1 MCSKATKARPHVTII
16 SKFSLVDLAG
26 SERLNEGE
34 KTAERI
40 EEAKFINKSLSAL
53 GNVIYALKNQ

>member
-1 MCSKATKARPHVTII
+1 VI

-34 KTAERI
+34 KTADRI

-53 GNVIYALKNQ
+53 GNVIHSLKNS

>member
-1 MCSKATKARPHVTII
+1 MI

-34 KTAERI
+34 KTLDRT
-40 EEAKFINKSLSAL
+40 EEAKYINKSLSAL
-53 GNVIYALKNQ
+53 GNVISALKYQKSQK